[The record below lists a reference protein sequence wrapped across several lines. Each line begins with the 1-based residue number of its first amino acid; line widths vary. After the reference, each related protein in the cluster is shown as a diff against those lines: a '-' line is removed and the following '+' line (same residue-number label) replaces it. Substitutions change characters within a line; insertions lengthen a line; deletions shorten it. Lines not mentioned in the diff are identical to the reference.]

1 MNKSEE
7 YLDFIE
13 EENKLANEEKMKA
26 YIYKTVGELLE
37 KIINQNGKSDA
48 PNIIEFIENN
58 LNDLLRDAPHF
69 TLLSYI
75 NLLALDGKQFE
86 VLNRLESMKNK
97 DIPAKSYSVIE
108 RYIKT
113 INTKSDLILDGTASD
128 EKILE
133 TCKLNDVNK
142 VTRILFYIQAR
153 IAKGTEPK
161 YLVEL
166 LNSYF
171 SDKQYSSLMK
181 LTLIRQ
187 LLGFPNF
194 ISSIPIDLVLQD
206 RRYEILIDKKF
217 DFEMDSFILTVN
229 YFIDKGGENNEIL
242 PMFREAIK
250 VVSLLYRIA
259 NLNKEYVLNN
269 EVDIKSFCYAIFN
282 ESVRPLS
289 LLGIKQVTLDEKY
302 LNSFGYKEGK
312 EFYAIVNSH

>member
-194 ISSIPIDLVLQD
+194 ISSTPIDLVLQD
-206 RRYEILIDKKF
+206 RRYEIL
-217 DFEMDSFILTVN
+217 
-229 YFIDKGGENNEIL
+229 
-242 PMFREAIK
+242 PMFKEAIK

-312 EFYAIVNSH
+312 EFYAIVNGH